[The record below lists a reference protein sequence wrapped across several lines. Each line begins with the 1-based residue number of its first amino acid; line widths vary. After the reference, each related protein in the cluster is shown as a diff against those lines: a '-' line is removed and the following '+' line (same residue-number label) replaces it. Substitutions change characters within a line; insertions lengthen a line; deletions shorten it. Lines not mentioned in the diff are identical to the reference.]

1 MVLGMKRFVDGV
13 DRSQGLLLPD
23 RLEDYVHEDNPVR
36 VVDAFVEALDL
47 AALGFAAA
55 NRSGGG
61 RPAYHPAVLLKVY
74 IYGYLNRIQS
84 TRRLEREAQRN
95 LELIWLTGRLAPD
108 FKTIADFRRDNGS
121 AITAVCS
128 QFVALCRKM
137 KVFTHAV
144 VAIDGSKLKAV
155 NSRDRNFTAGKVK
168 ARRKQL
174 DESVARYL
182 AELDRADR
190 DPSLLPEGRV
200 PHLKDKLAK
209 VREQMSQLDAMER
222 QLEEVPDHQISLTD
236 PDARSM
242 TSTGRGTGTVG
253 YNVQAAV
260 DAEHHL
266 IVAHEVTNI
275 GSDRGQLSAMA
286 KKARDALGTEQMTA
300 LADRGY
306 FNAPEIL
313 ACEEAGIIPLVPKP
327 LTSNSKAEGRFDKR
341 DFTYDPDADEYECP
355 AGERATRRFA
365 TQENDLT
372 LHKYWSSAC
381 PRCPLKARC
390 TTSAYRRITRWEHE
404 HVLERMQIR
413 LDATPQAAVARRQ
426 TVEHVFGTLKFWMG
440 TTPLLT
446 KTLPRVRAEVSLAVI
461 AYNMKRMI
469 KIMGARALVQA
480 IAA

>member
-1 MVLGMKRFVDGV
+1 MKRFVDGV

-23 RLEDYVHEDNPVR
+23 RLEDYVHDDNPVR

-47 AALGFAAA
+47 SELGFEAA
-55 NRSGGG
+55 NRAAGG
-61 RPAYHPAVLLKVY
+61 RPAYHPAALLKIY

-84 TRRLEREAQRN
+84 SRRLEREAQRN

-108 FKTIADFRRDNGS
+108 FKTIADFRKDNGG
-121 AITAVCS
+121 AITAVCIR
-128 QFVALCRKM
+128 FVALCRTM
-137 KVFTHAV
+137 KVFSHAI
-144 VAIDGSKLKAV
+144 VAIDGSKFKAV
-155 NSRDRNFTAGKVK
+155 NSRDRNFTVGKVT

-190 DPSLLPEGRV
+190 DPTLLPEWRV
-200 PHLKDKLAK
+200 PHLKSKLAK
-209 VREQMSQLDAMER
+209 LRAQMEKLDSIEKQLQDT
-222 QLEEVPDHQISLTD
+222 PDHQISLTD

-242 TSTGRGTGTVG
+242 TSSGRGTGTVG
-253 YNVQAAV
+253 YNIQAAV

-266 IVAHEVTNI
+266 IVAHEVTNV
-275 GSDRGQLSAMA
+275 GNDRAQLSTMA
-286 KKARDALGTEQMTA
+286 IKAKHALGTERMTA

-313 ACEEAGIIPLVPKP
+313 ACEQAGIIPLVPKP

-341 DFTYDPDADEYECP
+341 DFIYDPATDEYECP
-355 AGERATRRFA
+355 AGERAIHRFA
-365 TQENDLT
+365 TKENGLT

-381 PRCPLKARC
+381 PRCPMKARC
-390 TTSAYRRITRWEHE
+390 TTSSYRRISRWEHE
-404 HVLERMQIR
+404 HVLETMQML
-413 LDATPQAAVARRQ
+413 LDARPQAAVARRQ
-426 TVEHVFGTLKFWMG
+426 TVEHVFGTLKSWLG

-446 KTLPRVRAEVSLAVI
+446 KTLPKVRTEISLAVL

-469 KIMGARALVQA
+469 KIMGAQGMVRA

>member
-1 MVLGMKRFVDGV
+1 MKRFVDGI

-47 AALGFAAA
+47 SALGFEAA
-55 NRSGGG
+55 NRAAGG
-61 RPAYHPAVLLKVY
+61 RPAYHPATLLKIY

-84 TRRLEREAQRN
+84 SRRLEREAQRN

-108 FKTIADFRRDNGS
+108 FKTIADFRKDNGG

-128 QFVALCRKM
+128 RFIALCRKM
-137 KVFTHAV
+137 KVFSHAV

-155 NSRDRNFTAGKVK
+155 NSRDRNFTVGKVK
-168 ARRKQL
+168 GRRKQL
-174 DESVARYL
+174 EESVARYL

-190 DPSLLPEGRV
+190 DATLLPEGRV

-209 VREQMSQLDAMER
+209 LHAQMDKLDTIER
-222 QLEEVPDHQISLTD
+222 QLQDAPDHQISLTD

-242 TSTGRGTGTVG
+242 TSSGRGTGTVG

-266 IVAHEVTNI
+266 IVAHDVTNA
-275 GSDRGQLSAMA
+275 GHDRTQLSTMA
-286 KKARDALGTEQMTA
+286 KKAREAFGTERMTA

-313 ACEEAGIIPLVPKP
+313 ACEQAGIIPLVPKP

-341 DFTYDPDADEYECP
+341 DFTYDSAADAYECP
-355 AGERATRRFA
+355 AGEHATHRF
-365 TQENDLT
+365 TTEENGLT

-381 PRCPLKARC
+381 PRCPMRTRC
-390 TTSAYRRITRWEHE
+390 TTSSYRRITRWEHE
-404 HVLERMQIR
+404 HVLERMQML
-413 LDATPQAAVARRQ
+413 LDARPQAAVARRQ
-426 TVEHVFGTLKFWMG
+426 TVEHVFGTLKSWLG

-446 KTLPRVRAEVSLAVI
+446 KTLPKVRTEISLAVL

-469 KIMGARALVQA
+469 KIMGTQGMVRA

>member
-1 MVLGMKRFVDGV
+1 MKRFVDSV
-13 DRSQGLLLPD
+13 DRSQGLVLPD

-47 AALGFAAA
+47 SLLGFDAV
-55 NRSGGG
+55 NRVAGG
-61 RPAYHPAVLLKVY
+61 RPAYHPAALLKIY

-84 TRRLEREAQRN
+84 SRRLEREAQRN

-108 FKTIADFRRDNGS
+108 FKTIADFRKDNGG

-128 QFVALCRKM
+128 QFIALCRKM
-137 KVFTHAV
+137 KVFSHAI

-155 NSRDRNFTAGKVK
+155 NSRDRNFTAGKIMG
-168 ARRKQL
+168 RRKQL

-190 DPSLLPEGRV
+190 DATLLPEGRV
-200 PHLKDKLAK
+200 PDLKHKLAT
-209 VREQMSQLDAMER
+209 VREQMNKLDAIER
-222 QLEEVPDHQISLTD
+222 TLLDAPDHQISLTD

-242 TSTGRGTGTVG
+242 TSSGRGTGTVG

-260 DAEHHL
+260 DAKHHL
-266 IVAHEVTNI
+266 IVAHEVTNV
-275 GSDRGQLSAMA
+275 GNDRGQLSTMA
-286 KKARDALGTEQMTA
+286 KKARDALGTEHRTA

-313 ACEEAGIIPLVPKP
+313 ACEQAGIIPLVPKP

-341 DFTYDPDADEYECP
+341 DFVYDPETDEYECP
-355 AGERATRRFA
+355 AGERAIHRFA
-365 TQENDLT
+365 TEENGLV

-381 PRCPLKARC
+381 PHCPMKTRC
-390 TTSAYRRITRWEHE
+390 TTDSNRRVTRWEHE
-404 HVLERMQIR
+404 HVLETMQML
-413 LDATPQAAVARRQ
+413 LDARPQVAVVRRQ
-426 TVEHVFGTLKFWMG
+426 TVEHVFGTLKAWLG

-446 KTLPRVRAEVSLAVI
+446 KTLPKVRTEISLAVL

-469 KIMGARALVQA
+469 KIMGAQGMLRA

>member
-1 MVLGMKRFVDGV
+1 MKRFVDGI

-47 AALGFAAA
+47 SALGFEAA
-55 NRSGGG
+55 NRAAGG
-61 RPAYHPAVLLKVY
+61 RPAYHPATLLKIY

-84 TRRLEREAQRN
+84 SRRLEREAQRN

-108 FKTIADFRRDNGS
+108 FKTIADFRKDNGG

-128 QFVALCRKM
+128 RFIALCRKM
-137 KVFTHAV
+137 KVFSHAV

-155 NSRDRNFTAGKVK
+155 NSRDRNFTVGKVK
-168 ARRKQL
+168 GRRKQL
-174 DESVARYL
+174 EESVARYL

-190 DPSLLPEGRV
+190 DATLLPEGRV

-209 VREQMSQLDAMER
+209 LRVQMDKLDTIER
-222 QLEEVPDHQISLTD
+222 QLLDAPDHQISLTD

-242 TSTGRGTGTVG
+242 ASSGRGTGTVG

-266 IVAHEVTNI
+266 IVAHDVTNA
-275 GSDRGQLSAMA
+275 GHDRTQLSAMA
-286 KKARDALGTEQMTA
+286 KKAREALGTERMTA

-313 ACEEAGIIPLVPKP
+313 ACEQAGIIPLVPKP

-341 DFTYDPDADEYECP
+341 DFTYDPATDAYECP
-355 AGERATRRFA
+355 AGEHAIHRF
-365 TQENDLT
+365 TTEENGLT

-381 PRCPLKARC
+381 PRCPMRTRC
-390 TTSAYRRITRWEHE
+390 TTSSYRRITRWEHE
-404 HVLERMQIR
+404 HVLETMQMLLHAR
-413 LDATPQAAVARRQ
+413 PQAAVARRQ
-426 TVEHVFGTLKFWMG
+426 TVEHVFGTLKSWLG

-446 KTLPRVRAEVSLAVI
+446 KTLPKVRTEISLAVL

-469 KIMGARALVQA
+469 KIMGTQGMVRA

>member
-1 MVLGMKRFVDGV
+1 MKRFVDGV

-23 RLEDYVHEDNPVR
+23 RLEDYVDEDNPVR
-36 VVDAFVEALDL
+36 VVDAFIEALDL
-47 AALGFAAA
+47 SELGFEAA
-55 NRSGGG
+55 NRAASG
-61 RPAYHPAVLLKVY
+61 RPAYHPGALLKIY

-84 TRRLEREAQRN
+84 SRRLEREAQRN

-108 FKTIADFRRDNGS
+108 FKTIADFRKDNGG

-128 QFVALCRKM
+128 RFVALCRKM
-137 KVFTHAV
+137 KVFSHAI

-190 DPSLLPEGRV
+190 DPTLLPEGRV

-209 VREQMSQLDAMER
+209 LRTQMER
-222 QLEEVPDHQISLTD
+222 LDTIEKQLESAPDHQISLTD

-242 TSTGRGTGTVG
+242 ATSGRGTGTVG
-253 YNVQAAV
+253 YNIQAAV

-266 IVAHEVTNI
+266 IVAHDVTNA
-275 GSDRGQLSAMA
+275 GHDRTQLSAMA
-286 KKARDALGTEQMTA
+286 KKAREALGTERMTA

-313 ACEEAGIIPLVPKP
+313 ACEQAGIIPLVPKP

-341 DFTYDPDADEYECP
+341 DFTYDPATDAYECP
-355 AGERATRRFA
+355 AGEHAIHRF
-365 TQENDLT
+365 TTEENGLT

-381 PRCPLKARC
+381 PRCPMRTRC
-390 TTSAYRRITRWEHE
+390 TTSSYRRITRWEHE
-404 HVLERMQIR
+404 HVLETMQMLLHAR
-413 LDATPQAAVARRQ
+413 PQAAVARRQ
-426 TVEHVFGTLKFWMG
+426 TVEHVFGTLKSWLG

-446 KTLPRVRAEVSLAVI
+446 KTLPKVRTEISLAVL

-469 KIMGARALVQA
+469 KIMGTQGMVRA

>member
-1 MVLGMKRFVDGV
+1 MKRFVDAV

-47 AALGFAAA
+47 SQLGFEATNRAA
-55 NRSGGG
+55 GG
-61 RPAYHPAVLLKVY
+61 RPAYHPAALLKIY

-84 TRRLEREAQRN
+84 SRRLEREAQRN

-108 FKTIADFRRDNGS
+108 FKTIADFRKDNGG

-137 KVFTHAV
+137 KVFSHAV

-168 ARRKQL
+168 ARQKQL
-174 DESVARYL
+174 EESVARYL

-190 DPSLLPEGRV
+190 DPTLLPEGRV

-209 VREQMSQLDAMER
+209 LRQQMEKLDAIEQ
-222 QLEEVPDHQISLTD
+222 QLQDAPDHQISLTD

-242 TSTGRGTGTVG
+242 ATSGRGTGTVG

-266 IVAHEVTNI
+266 IVAHDVTNT
-275 GSDRGQLSAMA
+275 GHDRAELSAMA
-286 KKARDALGTEQMTA
+286 RKAKDALGAGHMTA

-313 ACEEAGIIPLVPKP
+313 ACEQAGIIPLVPKP

-341 DFTYDPDADEYECP
+341 DFVYDPAMDEYECP
-355 AGERATRRFA
+355 AGERAIHRFA
-365 TQENDLT
+365 VEENGLT

-381 PRCPLKARC
+381 PDCPIRARC
-390 TTSAYRRITRWEHE
+390 TTARYRRITRWEHE
-404 HVLERMQIR
+404 HVLERMQML
-413 LDATPQAAVARRQ
+413 LDARPQAAVARRQ
-426 TVEHVFGTLKFWMG
+426 TVEHVFGTLKAWLG

-446 KTLPRVRAEVSLAVI
+446 KTLPKVKTEISLAVL

-469 KIMGARALVQA
+469 KIMGPQRMLQA

>member
-1 MVLGMKRFVDGV
+1 MKRFVDGI

-47 AALGFAAA
+47 SALGFEAA
-55 NRSGGG
+55 NRAAGG
-61 RPAYHPAVLLKVY
+61 RPAYHPATLLKIY

-84 TRRLEREAQRN
+84 SRRLEREAQRN

-108 FKTIADFRRDNGS
+108 FKTIADFRKDNGG

-128 QFVALCRKM
+128 RFIALCRKM
-137 KVFTHAV
+137 KVFSHAV

-155 NSRDRNFTAGKVK
+155 NSRDRNFTVGKVK
-168 ARRKQL
+168 GRRKQL
-174 DESVARYL
+174 EESVARYL

-190 DPSLLPEGRV
+190 DATLLPEGRV
-200 PHLKDKLAK
+200 THMKDKLAK
-209 VREQMSQLDAMER
+209 LRVQMDKLDTIER
-222 QLEEVPDHQISLTD
+222 QLLDAPDHQISLTD

-242 TSTGRGTGTVG
+242 TSSGRGTGTVG

-266 IVAHEVTNI
+266 IVAHDVTNA
-275 GSDRGQLSAMA
+275 GHDRTQLSAMA
-286 KKARDALGTEQMTA
+286 KKAREALGTERMTA

-313 ACEEAGIIPLVPKP
+313 ACEQAGIIPLVPKP

-341 DFTYDPDADEYECP
+341 DFTYDPATDAYECP
-355 AGERATRRFA
+355 AGEHAIHRF
-365 TQENDLT
+365 TTEENGLT

-381 PRCPLKARC
+381 PRCPMRTRC
-390 TTSAYRRITRWEHE
+390 TTSSYRRITRWEHE
-404 HVLERMQIR
+404 HVLETMQMLLHAR
-413 LDATPQAAVARRQ
+413 PQAAVARRQ
-426 TVEHVFGTLKFWMG
+426 TVEHVFGTLKSWLG

-446 KTLPRVRAEVSLAVI
+446 KTLPKVRTEISLAVL

-469 KIMGARALVQA
+469 KIMGTQGMVRA

>member
-1 MVLGMKRFVDGV
+1 MKRFVDGV

-23 RLEDYVHEDNPVR
+23 RLEDFVHEDNPVR

-47 AALGFAAA
+47 SELGFEAA
-55 NRSGGG
+55 NRVAGG
-61 RPAYHPAVLLKVY
+61 RPAYHPAVLLKIY

-84 TRRLEREAQRN
+84 SRRLEREAQRN

-108 FKTIADFRRDNGS
+108 FKTIADFRKDNG
-121 AITAVCS
+121 AALTAVCS
-128 QFVALCRKM
+128 RFVALCRSM
-137 KVFTHAV
+137 KVFSHAI

-155 NSRDRNFTAGKVK
+155 NSRDRNFTVGKVRG
-168 ARRKQL
+168 RRQQL
-174 DESVARYL
+174 EESVARYL

-190 DPSLLPEGRV
+190 DPALLPEGRA

-209 VREQMSQLDAMER
+209 LRAQMEKLDAIEK
-222 QLEEVPDHQISLTD
+222 QLEAAPDHQISLTD

-242 TSTGRGTGTVG
+242 TSSGRGTGTVG
-253 YNVQAAV
+253 YNVQAVV
-260 DAEHHL
+260 DAKHHL
-266 IVAHEVTNI
+266 IVAHDVTND
-275 GSDRGQLSAMA
+275 GHDRAQLSRMA
-286 KKARDALGTEQMTA
+286 TKAREALGTERMTA

-313 ACEEAGIIPLVPKP
+313 ACEEAGVIPLVPKP

-341 DFTYDPDADEYECP
+341 DFIYDEAADEYECP
-355 AGERATRRFA
+355 AGERAIHRFTA
-365 TQENDLT
+365 EEKGLT

-381 PRCPLKARC
+381 PRCPMRMKC
-390 TTSAYRRITRWEHE
+390 TTASYRRITRWEHE
-404 HVLERMQIR
+404 HVLERMQML
-413 LDATPQAAVARRQ
+413 LDARPQAAVVRRQ
-426 TVEHVFGTLKFWMG
+426 TVEHVFGTLKSWLG

-446 KTLPRVRAEVSLAVI
+446 KTLPKVRSEVSLAVL

-469 KIMGARALVQA
+469 KIVGTQGMVRA

>member
-1 MVLGMKRFVDGV
+1 MKRFVDGV

-23 RLEDYVHEDNPVR
+23 RLEDYVHEENPVR

-47 AALGFAAA
+47 SQLGFEAV
-55 NRSGGG
+55 NRVAGG
-61 RPAYHPAVLLKVY
+61 RPAYHPATLLKIY

-84 TRRLEREAQRN
+84 SRRLERESQRN

-108 FKTIADFRRDNGS
+108 FKTIADFRKDNGG

-128 QFVALCRKM
+128 RFVTLCRTM
-137 KVFTHAV
+137 KVFSHAI

-155 NSRDRNFTAGKVK
+155 NSRDRNFTVGKVK
-168 ARRKQL
+168 GCRKQL
-174 DESVARYL
+174 EESVARYL

-190 DPSLLPEGRV
+190 NPSLLPEGRV
-200 PHLKDKLAK
+200 PHLQDRLAK
-209 VREQMSQLDAMER
+209 LRVQMKKLDSIER
-222 QLEEVPDHQISLTD
+222 QLEATPDRQISLTD

-242 TSTGRGTGTVG
+242 ATSGRGTGVVG
-253 YNVQAAV
+253 YNIQAAV

-266 IVAHEVTNI
+266 IVAHYVTNH
-275 GSDRGQLSAMA
+275 GHDRAQLSHMAMKA
-286 KKARDALGTEQMTA
+286 KEAVGTEQITV

-341 DFTYDPDADEYECP
+341 DFVYDEAKDEYECP
-355 AGERATRRFA
+355 AGERAIHRFA
-365 TQENDLT
+365 TEENGLT
-372 LHKYWSSAC
+372 LHKYWASAC
-381 PRCPLKARC
+381 PRCPMRARC
-390 TTSAYRRITRWEHE
+390 TTASYRRITRWEHE
-404 HVLERMQIR
+404 DVLERMQML
-413 LDATPQAAVARRQ
+413 LDARPQAAVVRKQ
-426 TVEHVFGTLKFWMG
+426 TVEHVFGTLKSWLG

-446 KTLPRVRAEVSLAVI
+446 KTLPKVRTEISLAVL

-469 KIMGARALVQA
+469 KIMGAQGMVRA

>member
-1 MVLGMKRFVDGV
+1 MKRFVDGV
-13 DRSQGLLLPD
+13 DCSQGLLLPD

-47 AALGFAAA
+47 SALGFEAVNRAA
-55 NRSGGG
+55 GG
-61 RPAYHPAVLLKVY
+61 RPAYHPAALLKIY

-84 TRRLEREAQRN
+84 SRRLEREAQRN

-108 FKTIADFRRDNGS
+108 FKTIADFRKDNGT

-128 QFVALCRKM
+128 RFVGLCRNM
-137 KVFTHAV
+137 KVFSHAI

-155 NSRDRNFTAGKVK
+155 NNRERNFTVGKVK
-168 ARRKQL
+168 GRRKQL
-174 DESVARYL
+174 EESVARYL

-190 DPSLLPEGRV
+190 DATLLPEGRV

-209 VREQMSQLDAMER
+209 LRVQMDKLDTIER
-222 QLEEVPDHQISLTD
+222 QLLDAPDHQISLTD

-242 TSTGRGTGTVG
+242 TSSGRGTGTVG

-266 IVAHEVTNI
+266 IVAHDVTNA
-275 GSDRGQLSAMA
+275 GHDRTQLSAMA
-286 KKARDALGTEQMTA
+286 KKAREALGTERMTA

-313 ACEEAGIIPLVPKP
+313 ACEQAGIIPLVPKP

-341 DFTYDPDADEYECP
+341 DFTYDPATDAYECP
-355 AGERATRRFA
+355 AGEHAIHRF
-365 TQENDLT
+365 TTEENGLT

-381 PRCPLKARC
+381 PRCPMRTRC
-390 TTSAYRRITRWEHE
+390 TTSSYRRITRWEHE
-404 HVLERMQIR
+404 HVLETMQMLLHAR
-413 LDATPQAAVARRQ
+413 PQAAVARRQ
-426 TVEHVFGTLKFWMG
+426 TVEHVFGTLKSWLG

-446 KTLPRVRAEVSLAVI
+446 KTLPKVRTEISLAVL

-469 KIMGARALVQA
+469 KIMGTQGMVRA

>member
-200 PHLKDKLAK
+200 PHLRDKLAK

-306 FNAPEIL
+306 F
-313 ACEEAGIIPLVPKP
+313 
-327 LTSNSKAEGRFDKR
+327 
-341 DFTYDPDADEYECP
+341 P

-426 TVEHVFGTLKFWMG
+426 TVEHVFGTLKCWMG

-469 KIMGARALVQA
+469 KIMGARALIQA

>member
-1 MVLGMKRFVDGV
+1 MKRFVDGV

-47 AALGFAAA
+47 GQLGFEAA
-55 NRSGGG
+55 NRPGGG
-61 RPAYHPAVLLKVY
+61 RPAYHPAALLKIY

-84 TRRLEREAQRN
+84 SRRLEREAQRN

-108 FKTIADFRRDNGS
+108 FKTIADFRRDNGC

-128 QFVALCRKM
+128 RFVSLCRRM
-137 KVFTHAV
+137 KVFSHAV

-155 NSRDRNFTAGKVK
+155 NSRDRNYTVGKIRG
-168 ARRKQL
+168 RREQL
-174 DESVARYL
+174 EESVARYL

-190 DPSLLPEGRV
+190 DPALLPEGRV
-200 PHLKDKLAK
+200 PHLRDKLAK
-209 VREQMSQLDAMER
+209 LKAQMAKLDAVEQ
-222 QLEEVPDHQISLTD
+222 QLQDAPDHQISLTD

-242 TSTGRGTGTVG
+242 TSSGRGTGTVG
-253 YNVQAAV
+253 YNLQAAV

-266 IVAHEVTNI
+266 IVAYDVTND
-275 GSDRGQLSAMA
+275 GHDRSQLATMA
-286 KKARDALGTEQMTA
+286 VKAKDALGVERITA

-306 FNAPEIL
+306 FNAPEIMV
-313 ACEEAGIIPLVPKP
+313 CEQQGVVPLVPKP

-341 DFTYDPDADEYECP
+341 DFVYDPANDEYECP
-355 AGERATRRFA
+355 AGERAIHRFS
-365 TQENDLT
+365 TEENGLT

-381 PRCPLKARC
+381 PECSMRERC
-390 TTSAYRRITRWEHE
+390 TTARYRRITRWEHE
-404 HVLERMQIR
+404 AVLERMQAR
-413 LDATPQAAVARRQ
+413 LDASPNAAVVRRQ
-426 TVEHVFGTLKFWMG
+426 TVEHVFGTLKSWLG
-440 TTPLLT
+440 TAPLLT
-446 KTLPRVRAEVSLAVI
+446 RTLPRVKTEVSLAVL

-469 KIMGARALVQA
+469 KIMGVHGMTRA

>member
-1 MVLGMKRFVDGV
+1 MKRFVDGV

-47 AALGFAAA
+47 SELGFDAA
-55 NRSGGG
+55 NRAAGG
-61 RPAYHPAVLLKVY
+61 RPAYHPAALLKIY
-74 IYGYLNRIQS
+74 IYGYLNLIQS
-84 TRRLEREAQRN
+84 SRRLEREAQRN

-108 FKTIADFRRDNGS
+108 FKTIADFRKDNGS

-128 QFVALCRKM
+128 RFVGLCRSM
-137 KVFTHAV
+137 KVFSHAIV
-144 VAIDGSKLKAV
+144 SIDGSKLKAV
-155 NSRDRNFTAGKVK
+155 NNRERNFTVGKV
-168 ARRKQL
+168 RGHRKQL
-174 DESVARYL
+174 EESVARYL

-209 VREQMSQLDAMER
+209 LHLQMEKLDSIEQ
-222 QLEEVPDHQISLTD
+222 QLEGNPDRQISLTD

-242 TSTGRGTGTVG
+242 ATSGRGTGVVG

-260 DAEHHL
+260 DAKHHL
-266 IVAHEVTNI
+266 IVAHDVTNE
-275 GSDRGQLSAMA
+275 GHDRAQLASMA
-286 KKARDALGTEQMTA
+286 IKAKAALGTKGMTA

-306 FNAPEIL
+306 FSATEIL

-341 DFTYDPDADEYECP
+341 DFVYDEATDEYECP
-355 AGERATRRFA
+355 AGERAIHRFTA
-365 TQENDLT
+365 EEKSLT
-372 LHKYWSSAC
+372 LRKYWSSAC
-381 PRCPLKARC
+381 PRCPMRGQC
-390 TTSAYRRITRWEHE
+390 TTASYRRITRWEHE
-404 HVLERMQIR
+404 DVLERMQML
-413 LDATPQAAVARRQ
+413 LDARPQAAVVRKQ
-426 TVEHVFGTLKFWMG
+426 TVEHVFGTLKSWLG
-440 TTPLLT
+440 TTTLLT
-446 KTLPRVRAEVSLAVI
+446 KTLPRVRTEISLAVL

-469 KIMGARALVQA
+469 KIMGTEGMVLA

>member
-1 MVLGMKRFVDGV
+1 MKRFVDGV

-47 AALGFAAA
+47 SLLGFDAV
-55 NRSGGG
+55 NRVAGG
-61 RPAYHPAVLLKVY
+61 RPAYHPAALLKIY

-84 TRRLEREAQRN
+84 SRRLEREAQRN

-108 FKTIADFRRDNGS
+108 FKTIADFRKDNGG

-128 QFVALCRKM
+128 QFIALCRKM
-137 KVFTHAV
+137 KVFSHAI

-155 NSRDRNFTAGKVK
+155 NSRDRNFTAGKIVG
-168 ARRKQL
+168 RRKQL

-190 DPSLLPEGRV
+190 DATLLPEGRV
-200 PHLKDKLAK
+200 TNLKHKLAT
-209 VREQMSQLDAMER
+209 VREQMNKLDAIER
-222 QLEEVPDHQISLTD
+222 KLLDTPDHQISLTD

-242 TSTGRGTGTVG
+242 TSSGRGTGTVG

-260 DAEHHL
+260 DAKHHL
-266 IVAHEVTNI
+266 IVAHEVTNV
-275 GSDRGQLSAMA
+275 GNDRGQLSAMA
-286 KKARDALGTEQMTA
+286 KKAKEALGAEHMTA

-313 ACEEAGIIPLVPKP
+313 ACEQAGIIPLVPKP
-327 LTSNSKAEGRFDKR
+327 LTSNSKADGRFDKR
-341 DFTYDPDADEYECP
+341 DFVYDEMTDEYECP
-355 AGERATRRFA
+355 AGERAIHRFA
-365 TQENDLT
+365 TEENGLI
-372 LHKYWSSAC
+372 LHKYWPSAC
-381 PRCPLKARC
+381 PRCPMKAKC
-390 TTSAYRRITRWEHE
+390 TTASYRRVTRWEHE
-404 HVLERMQIR
+404 HVLETMQML
-413 LDATPQAAVARRQ
+413 LDARPQAPVVRRQ
-426 TVEHVFGTLKFWMG
+426 TVEHVFGTLKSWLG

-446 KTLPRVRAEVSLAVI
+446 KTLPKVRTEISLAVL

-469 KIMGARALVQA
+469 KIMGSQGMLQA

>member
-1 MVLGMKRFVDGV
+1 MKRFVEGV

-23 RLEDYVHEDNPVR
+23 RLDDYVHEDNPVR

-47 AALGFAAA
+47 GALGFEAA
-55 NRSGGG
+55 NRAGGG
-61 RPAYHPAVLLKVY
+61 RPAYHPAALLKVY

-108 FKTIADFRRDNGS
+108 FKTIADFRKDNGS

-128 QFVALCRKM
+128 QFIALCRRM
-137 KVFTHAV
+137 NVFSHAV

-155 NSRDRNFTAGKVK
+155 NSRDRNFTTGKVK
-168 ARRKQL
+168 ARRQQL
-174 DESVARYL
+174 EESVARYL
-182 AELDRADR
+182 TELDRADR
-190 DPSLLPEGRV
+190 DPALLPEGRV
-200 PHLKDKLAK
+200 PHLRDKLAK
-209 VREQMSQLDAMER
+209 VREQMEQLDVIER
-222 QLEEVPDHQISLTD
+222 QLEAAPDHQISLTD

-242 TSTGRGTGTVG
+242 TSSGRGTGTVG

-266 IVAHEVTNI
+266 IVAHDVTNI
-275 GSDRGQLSAMA
+275 GNDRSQLSPMA
-286 KKARDALGTEQMTA
+286 KKARDALGADQMTA

-327 LTSNSKAEGRFDKR
+327 LTSNSKADGRFDKR
-341 DFTYDPDADEYECP
+341 DFTYDPETDEYECP
-355 AGERATRRFA
+355 AGERAIHRFA
-365 TQENDLT
+365 TEENGLT

-381 PRCPLKARC
+381 PHCPMKSKC
-390 TTSAYRRITRWEHE
+390 TTSDYRRITRWEHE
-404 HVLERMQIR
+404 HVLETMQVR

-426 TVEHVFGTLKFWMG
+426 TVEHVFGTLKAWLG

-446 KTLPRVRAEVSLAVI
+446 KTLPRVRAEVSLAVL
-461 AYNMKRMI
+461 AYNMKRMF
-469 KIMGARALVQA
+469 KIRGTQGMVEA

>member
-1 MVLGMKRFVDGV
+1 MKRFVDGI

-47 AALGFAAA
+47 SALGFEAA
-55 NRSGGG
+55 NRAAGG
-61 RPAYHPAVLLKVY
+61 RPAYHPATLLKIY

-84 TRRLEREAQRN
+84 SRRLEREAQRN

-108 FKTIADFRRDNGS
+108 FKTIADFRKDNGG

-128 QFVALCRKM
+128 RFIALCRKM
-137 KVFTHAV
+137 KVFSHAV

-155 NSRDRNFTAGKVK
+155 NSRDRNFTVGKVK
-168 ARRKQL
+168 GRRKQL
-174 DESVARYL
+174 EESVARYL

-190 DPSLLPEGRV
+190 DATLLPEGRV

-209 VREQMSQLDAMER
+209 LRVQMDKLDTIER
-222 QLEEVPDHQISLTD
+222 QLLDAPDHQISLTD

-242 TSTGRGTGTVG
+242 TSSGRGTGTVG

-266 IVAHEVTNI
+266 IVAHNVTNA
-275 GSDRGQLSAMA
+275 GHDRTQLSAMA
-286 KKARDALGTEQMTA
+286 KKAREALGTERMTA

-313 ACEEAGIIPLVPKP
+313 ACEQAGIIPLVPKP

-341 DFTYDPDADEYECP
+341 DFTYDPATDAYECP
-355 AGERATRRFA
+355 AGEHAIHRF
-365 TQENDLT
+365 TTEENGLT

-381 PRCPLKARC
+381 PRCPMRTRC
-390 TTSAYRRITRWEHE
+390 TTSSYRRITRWEHE
-404 HVLERMQIR
+404 HVLETMQMLLHAR
-413 LDATPQAAVARRQ
+413 PQAAVARRQ
-426 TVEHVFGTLKFWMG
+426 TVEHVFGTLKSWLG

-446 KTLPRVRAEVSLAVI
+446 KTLPKVRTEISLAVL
-461 AYNMKRMI
+461 AYNMKRVI
-469 KIMGARALVQA
+469 KIMGTQGMVRA

>member
-1 MVLGMKRFVDGV
+1 MKRFVDGI

-23 RLEDYVHEDNPVR
+23 RLEGYVHEDNPVR

-47 AALGFAAA
+47 SALGFEAA
-55 NRSGGG
+55 NRAAGG
-61 RPAYHPAVLLKVY
+61 RPAYHPATLLKIY

-84 TRRLEREAQRN
+84 SRRLEREAQRN

-108 FKTIADFRRDNGS
+108 FKTIADFRKDNGG

-128 QFVALCRKM
+128 RFIALCRKM
-137 KVFTHAV
+137 KVFSHAV

-155 NSRDRNFTAGKVK
+155 NSRDRNFTVGKVK
-168 ARRKQL
+168 GRRKQL
-174 DESVARYL
+174 EESVARYL

-190 DPSLLPEGRV
+190 DATLLPEGRV

-209 VREQMSQLDAMER
+209 LRVQMDKLDTIER
-222 QLEEVPDHQISLTD
+222 QLLDAPDHQISLTD

-242 TSTGRGTGTVG
+242 TSSGRGTGTVG

-266 IVAHEVTNI
+266 IVAHDVTNA
-275 GSDRGQLSAMA
+275 GHDRTQLSAMA
-286 KKARDALGTEQMTA
+286 KKAREALGTERMTA

-313 ACEEAGIIPLVPKP
+313 ACEQAGIIPLVPKP

-341 DFTYDPDADEYECP
+341 DFTYDPATDAYECP
-355 AGERATRRFA
+355 AGEHAIHRF
-365 TQENDLT
+365 TTEENGLT

-381 PRCPLKARC
+381 PRCPMRTRC
-390 TTSAYRRITRWEHE
+390 TTSSYRRITRWEHE
-404 HVLERMQIR
+404 HVLETMQMLLHAR
-413 LDATPQAAVARRQ
+413 PQAAVARRQ
-426 TVEHVFGTLKFWMG
+426 TVEHVFGTLKSWLG

-446 KTLPRVRAEVSLAVI
+446 KTLPKVRTEISLAVL

-469 KIMGARALVQA
+469 KIMGTQGMVRAITA
-480 IAA
+480 